1 MNVWDVLRRP
11 IITEKN
17 TRLNEDR
24 QYMFVVDRRA
34 NKTLIKEAVE
44 RAYNVKVSAVNTMNA
59 PGKVR
64 ARSTRKQGRVYGE
77 RPGYKKA
84 IVTLEPGNS
93 IEFIE
98 GI

>member
-1 MNVWDVLRRP
+1 MNVWDILRRP

-34 NKTLIKEAVE
+34 NKTQVKEAVE
-44 RAYNVKVSAVNTMNA
+44 TAFNVKVEAVNTMNA
-59 PGKVR
+59 PAK
-64 ARSTRKQGRVYGE
+64 ARGRNMRGRGRVMGE
-77 RPGYKKA
+77 RSGYKKA

-93 IEFIE
+93 IEFFE

>member
-1 MNVWDVLRRP
+1 MNIWDVLRRP

-44 RAYNVKVSAVNTMNA
+44 RAYSVKVSAVNTMNA

-64 ARSTRKQGRVYGE
+64 VRSSRKRGRVYGE

-98 GI
+98 GV

>member
-17 TRLNEDR
+17 TRLSEER

-34 NKTLIKEAVE
+34 NKTQVKEAVE
-44 RAYNVKVSAVNTMNA
+44 TAFNVKVQAVNTMNA
-59 PGKVR
+59 PAKVR
-64 ARSTRKQGRVYGE
+64 RRGRVMGE

-84 IVTLEPGNS
+84 IVTLAPGNS
-93 IEFIE
+93 IEFFE

>member
-11 IITEKN
+11 VVTEKN
-17 TRLNEDR
+17 TRLGEIG

-34 NKTLIKEAVE
+34 NKTQVKEAVE
-44 RAYNVKVSAVNTMNA
+44 LAFNVKVSAVNTMNVPA
-59 PGKVR
+59 KVR
-64 ARSTRKQGRVYGE
+64 VRSDRRRGRRVGE

-93 IEFIE
+93 IEFFE

>member
-1 MNVWDVLRRP
+1 MNIWDVLRRP

-44 RAYNVKVSAVNTMNA
+44 RAYDVKVSAVNTMNA

-64 ARSTRKQGRVYGE
+64 RRGRIYGE

-98 GI
+98 GV

>member
-1 MNVWDVLRRP
+1 MNIWDVLRRP

-98 GI
+98 GV

>member
-11 IITEKN
+11 LITEKN
-17 TRLNEDR
+17 TRLGEDR

-34 NKTLIKEAVE
+34 NKTQVKEAVE
-44 RAYNVKVSAVNTMNA
+44 RAFNVKVQAVNTMNA
-59 PGKVR
+59 PAK
-64 ARSTRKQGRVYGE
+64 ARTRNLRRQGRVLGE
-77 RPGYKKA
+77 RSGYKKA

-93 IEFIE
+93 TEFFE

>member
-1 MNVWDVLRRP
+1 MNIWDVLRRP

-17 TRLNEDR
+17 TRLSEDR

-59 PGKVR
+59 PGKLR
-64 ARSTRKQGRVYGE
+64 RRGRVLGE

-84 IVTLEPGNS
+84 IVTLEPGNA

-98 GI
+98 GV

>member
-1 MNVWDVLRRP
+1 MNIWDVLRRP

-84 IVTLEPGNS
+84 IVTLEPGNA

-98 GI
+98 GV

>member
-59 PGKVR
+59 PGKLR
-64 ARSTRKQGRVYGE
+64 RRGRVLGE
-77 RPGYKKA
+77 RSGYKKA
-84 IVTLEPGNS
+84 IVTLEPGNA

-98 GI
+98 GV

>member
-1 MNVWDVLRRP
+1 MNIWDVLRRP

-17 TRLNEDR
+17 TRLSEDR

-64 ARSTRKQGRVYGE
+64 VRSTRRRGRAIGE

-84 IVTLEPGNS
+84 IVTLEPGNA

-98 GI
+98 GV

>member
-17 TRLNEDR
+17 TRLSEDR

-59 PGKVR
+59 PGKLR
-64 ARSTRKQGRVYGE
+64 RRGRVLGE

-84 IVTLEPGNS
+84 IVTLEPGNA

-98 GI
+98 GV